1 MGDLLLRLGKL
12 FTLYLLANKLLLL
25 PINALGIMRQ
35 LLTKL

>member
-12 FTLYLLANKLLLL
+12 FTLCLLANKLLLL
-25 PINALGIMRQ
+25 PINALGIVSQ

>member
-1 MGDLLLRLGKL
+1 MGDLLLRLNKL

-25 PINALGIMRQ
+25 RINALGIMRQ

>member
-1 MGDLLLRLGKL
+1 MGDLLLRLDKL

-25 PINALGIMRQ
+25 TINALGIMRQ